1 MRKTYLALQRYEQ
14 QEVKRAPSCYSP
26 RTAGALALGCKLV
39 ITLSDSQ
46 PCPRKT
52 PQQTISNTVFE
63 PITDN
68 TVLATQ
74 QATQCS
80 LFLRQHSAQQLHSV
94 HHSDSALLAA

>member
-52 PQQTISNTVFE
+52 PQQTIAKTVIE

-68 TVLATQ
+68 TAHSSATMFT
-74 QATQCS
+74 A
-80 LFLRQHSAQQLHSV
+80 AI
-94 HHSDSALLAA
+94 ALNFGL